1 MTMAVQTPPDEPATG
16 PAATGPTS
24 SSPAAPSPTAPSP
37 AAPSPTPSAA
47 APSGDEAPRSLGASL
62 RRLLIPLAAIL
73 AVGGLLIYT
82 NDHWGEWASDQPLQ
96 YTDDAYV
103 RADVST
109 LSARISGN
117 VLQVL
122 VDDYQAVKAGE
133 PLVEIDPAD
142 YQAARDGAQAAVEG
156 AQAALTNLKNQEEL
170 QQAVINQAEAQLVSA
185 KAAEVEMSEEFD
197 RQQTLV
203 KGGIAGTEQKLQQA
217 TANLAK
223 AQADVRSA
231 EAAIEAQKRQLDVLT
246 GQEGTLRANLDA
258 ANANLKTA
266 DLKLGYTRVAAPFDG
281 IVGTRLV
288 QVGDYVNIGTN
299 LIAAVPIPNVY
310 VIANFKETQ
319 LTHVAPGQ
327 KVDITVDTFPGQ
339 SLRGRVERISPASG
353 SVFALLPPDNATG
366 NFTKVV
372 QRIPV
377 RIAIEP
383 GQALTDRLRAGM
395 SVEAK
400 IHIDRAE

>member
-1 MTMAVQTPPDEPATG
+1 MPTQTPPDHATSQ
-16 PAATGPTS
+16 A
-24 SSPAAPSPTAPSP
+24 SPEDD
-37 AAPSPTPSAA
+37 TPF
-47 APSGDEAPRSLGASL
+47 SLAASL

-73 AVGGLLIYT
+73 AVGGLLVYT
-82 NDHWGEWASDQPLQ
+82 NNRWSQWASEQPVQ

-117 VLQVL
+117 VLKVL
-122 VDDYQAVKAGE
+122 VDDYQAVKAGQ

-142 YQAARDGAQAAVEG
+142 YQAVRDAAQAAVEG
-156 AQAALTNLKNQEEL
+156 AQAALTNLRNQEEL
-170 QQAVINQAEAQLVSA
+170 QRAVISQAEAQLVSA
-185 KAAEVEMSEEFD
+185 QAAEVEMSEEFT

-203 KGGIAGTEQKLQQA
+203 QGGIAGTEQKLQQA

-231 EAAIEAQKRQLDVLT
+231 QAAIEAQKRQLDVLT
-246 GQEGTLRANLDA
+246 GQEGTLRASLDA

-266 DLKLGYTRVAAPFDG
+266 DLKLSYTQVSAPFDG

-288 QVGDYVNIGTN
+288 QIGDYVNVGTN

-339 SLRGRVERISPASG
+339 TLHGRVERISPASG

-395 SVEAK
+395 SVEAQ
-400 IHIDRAE
+400 IHIDAAK

>member
-1 MTMAVQTPPDEPATG
+1 MLAKTPPDPAAATG
-16 PAATGPTS
+16 PA
-24 SSPAAPSPTAPSP
+24 SP
-37 AAPSPTPSAA
+37 
-47 APSGDEAPRSLGASL
+47 GDEAPFSLAASL
-62 RRLLIPLAAIL
+62 RRLLIPLVAIL
-73 AVGGLLIYT
+73 ALGGLLVYA
-82 NDHWGEWASDQPLQ
+82 NGRWSQWASDRPVQ

-103 RADVST
+103 HADVST

-117 VLQVL
+117 VLKVL
-122 VDDYQAVKAGE
+122 VDDYQAVKAGQ

-156 AQAALTNLKNQEEL
+156 AQAALTNLRNQEEL
-170 QQAVINQAEAQLVSA
+170 QRAVISQAEAQLVSA
-185 KAAEVEMSEEFD
+185 QAAEVEMSEEFT

-203 KGGIAGTEQKLQQA
+203 QGGIAGTEQKLQQA

-231 EAAIEAQKRQLDVLT
+231 QAAIEAQKRQLDVLT

-266 DLKLGYTRVAAPFDG
+266 DLKLGYTQVSAPFDG

-339 SLRGRVERISPASG
+339 TLRGEVERVSPASG

-383 GQALTDRLRAGM
+383 GQALTGRLRAGM
-395 SVEAK
+395 SVEAA
-400 IHIDRAE
+400 IHIDAAK